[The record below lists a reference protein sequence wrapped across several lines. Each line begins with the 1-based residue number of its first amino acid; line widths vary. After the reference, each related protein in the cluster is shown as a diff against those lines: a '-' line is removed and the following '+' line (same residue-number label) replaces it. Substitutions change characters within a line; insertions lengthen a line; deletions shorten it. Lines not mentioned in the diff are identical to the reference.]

1 MFMDYASHR
10 ADRRRFN
17 LASSVALTAGL
28 VFATLIALV
37 GLASAASAATP
48 VAMLDTDALA
58 TMLAAPALRPAPF
71 VLSREALL
79 GLMSA
84 GLVAMSA
91 GAFAFWRGL
100 EQDWRETPDRTVRSR

>member
-10 ADRRRFN
+10 ADRHRFD
-17 LASSVALTAGL
+17 LASSAVLFVGFVL
-28 VFATLIALV
+28 ATLIALV

-71 VLSREALL
+71 VLSREMLL

-100 EQDWRETPDRTVRSR
+100 EQDWRETPDGIVRHR

>member
-17 LASSVALTAGL
+17 LASSAVLIGGF

-37 GLASAASAATP
+37 GLASAAAASP

-58 TMLAAPALRPAPF
+58 TMLAAPSLHPAPF
-71 VLSREALL
+71 VPSREMLL
-79 GLMSA
+79 GLMGA
-84 GLVAMSA
+84 ALFAMSA

-100 EQDWRETPDRTVRSR
+100 EQDWRDRPARTR